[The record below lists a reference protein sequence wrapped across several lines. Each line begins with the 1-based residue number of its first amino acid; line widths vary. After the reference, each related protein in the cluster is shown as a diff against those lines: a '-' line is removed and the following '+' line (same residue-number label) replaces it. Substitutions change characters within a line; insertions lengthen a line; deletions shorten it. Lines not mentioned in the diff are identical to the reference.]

1 MKTFIT
7 EDFLLETKEAQFL
20 YHEYAEKLPII
31 DFHNHL
37 LPSEIANNYQYK
49 SLTEIWLK
57 GDHYKW
63 RAMRT
68 LGIEEKYCTGNPT
81 DFEKFEKWAET
92 VPYTLRNPL
101 YHWTHLE
108 LKRVF
113 GVDDILNPESA
124 EAIYNKCSGL
134 LQTPDYS
141 CRRLLER
148 WNVETLCTTDDP
160 SDNLVH
166 HQKIVNDGWKVK
178 VLPGWRPDRI
188 LNISNLESLNAYIDR
203 LGASANTDIA
213 NLASLKDAYK
223 NRHDFFNQMGCR
235 LSDYGLK
242 TAYAAAYTES
252 EVEGIFAKI
261 RSGKAVNATEEEQFI
276 TYMLTFFAELDYE
289 SDWVQQYHIGAIR
302 NNNTT
307 MFNALGPDTGFDS
320 IGDAAYA
327 EPLARYLDNLLSKG
341 KLTRTILYNLNPK
354 DNEVLATM
362 LGNFQGEGV
371 KGRMQWGS
379 AWWFL
384 DQKDGMTKQLD
395 ALSALGLLR
404 LFVGMVTDSRSF
416 MSYSRHEYFRRILCN
431 MLGNDINKG
440 LVTNDIPL
448 LGAMIQDICYN
459 NPKSYFKFQ

>member
-1 MKTFIT
+1 
-7 EDFLLETKEAQFL
+7 
-20 YHEYAEKLPII
+20 
-31 DFHNHL
+31 
-37 LPSEIANNYQYK
+37 
-49 SLTEIWLK
+49 
-57 GDHYKW
+57 
-63 RAMRT
+63 
-68 LGIEEKYCTGNPT
+68 
-81 DFEKFEKWAET
+81 
-92 VPYTLRNPL
+92 
-101 YHWTHLE
+101 
-108 LKRVF
+108 
-113 GVDDILNPESA
+113 
-124 EAIYNKCSGL
+124 
-134 LQTPDYS
+134 
-141 CRRLLER
+141 
-148 WNVETLCTTDDP
+148 
-160 SDNLVH
+160 
-166 HQKIVNDGWKVK
+166 
-178 VLPGWRPDRI
+178 
-188 LNISNLESLNAYIDR
+188 
-203 LGASANTDIA
+203 
-213 NLASLKDAYK
+213 
-223 NRHDFFNQMGCR
+223 
-235 LSDYGLK
+235 
-242 TAYAAAYTES
+242 
-252 EVEGIFAKI
+252 
-261 RSGKAVNATEEEQFI
+261 
-276 TYMLTFFAELDYE
+276 MLTFFAELDYE
-289 SDWVQQYHIGAIR
+289 SDWVQQYHIGAVR

>member
-7 EDFLLETKEAQFL
+7 EEFLLETKEAQLL
-20 YHEYAEKLPII
+20 YHDYAEKLPII

-37 LPSEIANNYQYK
+37 PPAEIANDYQYK

-68 LGIEEKYCTGNPT
+68 LGVEEKYCTGNPT
-81 DFEKFEKWAET
+81 DYEKFEKWAET

-108 LKRVF
+108 LLRVF
-113 GVDDILNPESA
+113 GVDEILNPSTA
-124 EAIYNKCSGL
+124 ERIYKTCTSK
-134 LQTPDYS
+134 LQTSEYS
-141 CRRLLER
+141 CRQLLER

-160 SDNLVH
+160 ADSLEH
-166 HQKIVNDGWKVK
+166 HKKIAADGWKVT

-188 LNISNLESLNAYIDR
+188 LNLSDLVSLNSYIDR
-203 LGASANTDIA
+203 LGISANTNIS
-213 NLASLKDAYK
+213 NLSSLKDAYQK
-223 NRHDFFNQMGCR
+223 RHTFFNEMGCK
-235 LSDYGLK
+235 LSDCGLK
-242 TAYAAAYTES
+242 TAYAAAYTEA
-252 EVEGIFAKI
+252 EVETIFSKI
-261 RSGKAVNATEEEQFI
+261 RKSIKVSAEEEEKFI
-276 TYMLTFFAELDYE
+276 TFMLTYFAELDH
-289 SDWVQQYHIGAIR
+289 STDWVQQYHIGAIR
-302 NNNTT
+302 NNNTLMYNT
-307 MFNALGPDTGFDS
+307 LGPDTGFDS
-320 IGDAAYA
+320 IGDASYA

-341 KLTRTILYNLNPK
+341 RLTRTILYNLNPK

-384 DQKDGMTKQLD
+384 DQKDGMTKQID

-431 MLGNDINKG
+431 MLGNDIKNG
-440 LVTNDIPL
+440 LITNDMPL
-448 LGAMIQDICYN
+448 LGAMVQDICYN
-459 NPKSYFKFQ
+459 NPKGYFKF

>member
-7 EDFLLETKEAQFL
+7 DEFLLETKEAQQL
-20 YHEYAEKLPII
+20 YHDYAEKLPII

-37 LPSEIANNYQYK
+37 PPAEIANDYQYK

-81 DFEKFEKWAET
+81 DYEKFEKWAET

-108 LKRVF
+108 LLRVF
-113 GVDDILNPESA
+113 GINEILNPSTA
-124 EAIYNKCSGL
+124 DSIYKSCTSK
-134 LQTPDYS
+134 LQTPEYS

-160 SDNLVH
+160 ADSLEYH
-166 HQKIVNDGWKVK
+166 KKIANDGWKVT

-188 LNISNLESLNAYIDR
+188 LNLSDLVSLNSYIDR
-203 LGASANTDIA
+203 LGASADTSISD
-213 NLASLKDAYK
+213 LSSLKDAYQK
-223 NRHDFFNQMGCR
+223 RHSFFNSMGCK

-242 TAYAAAYTES
+242 TAYAATYTES
-252 EVEGIFAKI
+252 EVETIFSKI
-261 RSGKAVNATEEEQFI
+261 RKSIKVSAEEEEKFI
-276 TYMLTFFAELDYE
+276 TFMLTFFAELDH
-289 SDWVQQYHIGAIR
+289 STDWVQQYHIGAIR
-302 NNNTT
+302 NNNTLMYNT
-307 MFNALGPDTGFDS
+307 LGPDTGFDS

-327 EPLARYLDNLLSKG
+327 EPLARYIDNLLSKG
-341 KLTRTILYNLNPK
+341 RLTRTILYNLNPK
-354 DNEVLATM
+354 DNEVMATM

-371 KGRMQWGS
+371 RGRMQWGS

-384 DQKDGMTKQLD
+384 DQKDGMTKQID
-395 ALSALGLLR
+395 TLSALGLLR

-431 MLGNDINKG
+431 MLGNDIKNG
-440 LVTNDIPL
+440 LITNDMPL
-448 LGAMIQDICYN
+448 LGAMVQDICYN
-459 NPKSYFKFQ
+459 NPKGYFKF

>member
-7 EDFLLETKEAQFL
+7 DEFLLETKEAQQL
-20 YHEYAEKLPII
+20 YHDYAEKLPII

-37 LPSEIANNYQYK
+37 PPAEIANDYQYK

-81 DFEKFEKWAET
+81 DYEKFEKWAET

-108 LKRVF
+108 LLRVF
-113 GVDDILNPESA
+113 GVDEILNPSTA
-124 EAIYNKCSGL
+124 DSIYNSCTSK
-134 LQTPDYS
+134 LQTPEYS

-160 SDNLVH
+160 ADSLEYH
-166 HQKIVNDGWKVK
+166 KKIANDGWKVT

-188 LNISNLESLNAYIDR
+188 LNLSDLVSLNSYIDR
-203 LGASANTDIA
+203 LGVSANTSISDL
-213 NLASLKDAYK
+213 NSLKDAYQK
-223 NRHDFFNQMGCR
+223 RHSFFNSMGCK
-235 LSDYGLK
+235 LSDCGLK
-242 TAYAAAYTES
+242 TAYAATYTEA
-252 EVEGIFAKI
+252 EVETIFAKI
-261 RSGKAVNATEEEQFI
+261 RKSIKVSAEEEEKFI
-276 TYMLTFFAELDYE
+276 TFMLTFFAELDH
-289 SDWVQQYHIGAIR
+289 STDWVQQYHIGAIR
-302 NNNTT
+302 NNNTLMYNT
-307 MFNALGPDTGFDS
+307 LGPDTGFDS

-327 EPLARYLDNLLSKG
+327 EPLAKYLDNLLSKG
-341 KLTRTILYNLNPK
+341 RLTRTILYNLNPK
-354 DNEVLATM
+354 DNEVMATM

-371 KGRMQWGS
+371 RGRMQWGS

-384 DQKDGMTKQLD
+384 DQKDGMIKQID
-395 ALSALGLLR
+395 TLSALGLLR

-431 MLGNDINKG
+431 MLGNDIKNG
-440 LVTNDIPL
+440 LITNDIPL
-448 LGAMIQDICYN
+448 LGAMVQDICYN
-459 NPKSYFKFQ
+459 NPKGYFKF

>member
-1 MKTFIT
+1 MKSFIT
-7 EDFLLETKEAQFL
+7 DEFLLETKEAQIL
-20 YHEYAEKLPII
+20 YHDYAEKLPII

-37 LPSEIANNYQYK
+37 PPAEIAGNYQYR

-68 LGIEEKYCTGNPT
+68 LGIEEKYCTGDPT

-108 LKRVF
+108 LKRAF
-113 GVDDILNPESA
+113 GVDEILDPASA
-124 EAIYNKCSGL
+124 ERIYSHCSGL
-134 LQTPDYS
+134 LQTPEYA
-141 CRRLLER
+141 CRSLLER

-160 SDNLVH
+160 ADSLEH
-166 HQKIVNDGWKVK
+166 HQLLANDGWKIT

-188 LNISNLESLNAYIDR
+188 LNLSNLVSLNAYIDR
-203 LGASANTDIA
+203 LGESANTSITTLHD
-213 NLASLKDAYK
+213 LKDAYR
-223 NRHDFFNQMGCR
+223 NRHAFFEKMGCR

-242 TAYAAAYTES
+242 TAYATPHTQA
-252 EVEGIFAKI
+252 EVEAIFNSIRAAKPVSAI
-261 RSGKAVNATEEEQFI
+261 EEEKFI
-276 TYMLTFFAELDYE
+276 THMLTFFAELDHE

-302 NNNTT
+302 NNNTV
-307 MFNALGPDTGFDS
+307 MFNTLGPDTGFDS

-327 EPLARYLDNLLSKG
+327 EPLARYLDSLLSRG

-354 DNEVLATM
+354 DNEVMATM

-371 KGRMQWGS
+371 KGRMQWGA

-384 DQKDGMTKQLD
+384 DQKDGMTKHID
-395 ALSALGLLR
+395 TLSALGLLR

-416 MSYSRHEYFRRILCN
+416 LSYSRHEYFRRLLCN
-431 MLGNDINKG
+431 MLGNDISKG
-440 LVTNDIPL
+440 LITNDIPL
-448 LGAMIQDICYN
+448 LGSMVRDICYG
-459 NPKSYFKFQ
+459 NPKEYFKF

>member
-7 EDFLLETKEAQFL
+7 DEFLLETKEAQQL
-20 YHEYAEKLPII
+20 YHDYAEKLPII

-37 LPSEIANNYQYK
+37 PPAEIANDYQYK

-81 DFEKFEKWAET
+81 DYEKFEKWAET

-108 LKRVF
+108 LLRVF
-113 GVDDILNPESA
+113 GVDEILNPSTA
-124 EAIYNKCSGL
+124 DSIYKSCTSK
-134 LQTPDYS
+134 LQTPEYS

-160 SDNLVH
+160 ADSLEYH
-166 HQKIVNDGWKVK
+166 KKIADDGWKVT

-188 LNISNLESLNAYIDR
+188 LNLSDLVSLNSYIDR
-203 LGASANTDIA
+203 LGVSANTSISDL
-213 NLASLKDAYK
+213 NSLKDAYQK
-223 NRHDFFNQMGCR
+223 RHSFFNSMGCK

-242 TAYAAAYTES
+242 TAYAAVYTEA
-252 EVEGIFAKI
+252 EVETIFSKI
-261 RSGKAVNATEEEQFI
+261 RKSIKVSAEEEEKFI
-276 TYMLTFFAELDYE
+276 TFMLTYFAELDH
-289 SDWVQQYHIGAIR
+289 STDWVQQYHIGAIR
-302 NNNTT
+302 NNNTLMYNT
-307 MFNALGPDTGFDS
+307 LGPDTGFDS

-341 KLTRTILYNLNPK
+341 RLTRTILYNLNPK

-384 DQKDGMTKQLD
+384 DQKDGMTKQID

-431 MLGNDINKG
+431 MLGNDIKNG
-440 LVTNDIPL
+440 LITNDMPL
-448 LGAMIQDICYN
+448 LGAMVQDICYN
-459 NPKSYFKFQ
+459 NPKDYFKF

>member
-7 EDFLLETKEAQFL
+7 DEFLLETKEAQQL
-20 YHEYAEKLPII
+20 YHDYAEKLPII

-37 LPSEIANNYQYK
+37 PPAEIANDYQYK

-81 DFEKFEKWAET
+81 DYEKFEKWAET

-108 LKRVF
+108 LLRVF
-113 GVDDILNPESA
+113 GVDEILNPSTA
-124 EAIYNKCSGL
+124 DSIYKSCTSK
-134 LQTPDYS
+134 LQTPEYS

-160 SDNLVH
+160 ADSLEYH
-166 HQKIVNDGWKVK
+166 KKIANDGWKVT

-188 LNISNLESLNAYIDR
+188 LNLSDLVSLNSYIDR
-203 LGASANTDIA
+203 LGASANTSISD
-213 NLASLKDAYK
+213 LSSLKDAYQK
-223 NRHDFFNQMGCR
+223 RHSFFNSMGCK
-235 LSDYGLK
+235 LSDCGLK
-242 TAYAAAYTES
+242 TAYAATYTEV
-252 EVEGIFAKI
+252 EVETIFSKI
-261 RSGKAVNATEEEQFI
+261 RKSIKVSAEEEEKFI
-276 TYMLTFFAELDYE
+276 TFMLTFFAELDH
-289 SDWVQQYHIGAIR
+289 STDWVQQYHIGAIR
-302 NNNTT
+302 NNNTLMYNT
-307 MFNALGPDTGFDS
+307 LGPDTGFDS

-341 KLTRTILYNLNPK
+341 RLTRTILYNLNPK
-354 DNEVLATM
+354 DNEVMATM

-371 KGRMQWGS
+371 RGRMQWGS

-384 DQKDGMTKQLD
+384 DQKDGMTKQID
-395 ALSALGLLR
+395 TLSALGLLR

-431 MLGNDINKG
+431 MLGNDIKNG
-440 LVTNDIPL
+440 LITNDIPL
-448 LGAMIQDICYN
+448 LGAMVQDICYN
-459 NPKSYFKFQ
+459 NPKGYFKF

>member
-7 EDFLLETKEAQFL
+7 DEFLLETKEAQQL
-20 YHEYAEKLPII
+20 YHDYAEKLPII

-37 LPSEIANNYQYK
+37 PPAEIANDYQYK

-81 DFEKFEKWAET
+81 DYEKFEKWAET

-108 LKRVF
+108 LLRVF
-113 GVDDILNPESA
+113 GVDEILNPRTADS
-124 EAIYNKCSGL
+124 IYNSCTSK
-134 LQTPDYS
+134 LQTPEYS

-160 SDNLVH
+160 ADSLEYH
-166 HQKIVNDGWKVK
+166 KKIANDGWKVT

-188 LNISNLESLNAYIDR
+188 LNLSDLVSLNSYIDR
-203 LGASANTDIA
+203 LGASADTSISD
-213 NLASLKDAYK
+213 LSSLKDAYQK
-223 NRHDFFNQMGCR
+223 RHSFFNSMGCK
-235 LSDYGLK
+235 LSDCGLK
-242 TAYAAAYTES
+242 TAYAATYTEA
-252 EVEGIFAKI
+252 EVETIFSKI
-261 RSGKAVNATEEEQFI
+261 RKSIKVSAEEEEKFI
-276 TYMLTFFAELDYE
+276 TFMLTFFAELDH
-289 SDWVQQYHIGAIR
+289 STDWVQQYHIGAIR
-302 NNNTT
+302 NNNTLMYNT
-307 MFNALGPDTGFDS
+307 LGPDTGFDS

-327 EPLARYLDNLLSKG
+327 EPLAKYLDNLLSKSR
-341 KLTRTILYNLNPK
+341 LTRTILYNLNPK
-354 DNEVLATM
+354 DNEVMATM

-371 KGRMQWGS
+371 RGRMQWGS

-384 DQKDGMTKQLD
+384 DQKDGMIKQID
-395 ALSALGLLR
+395 TLSALGLLR

-431 MLGNDINKG
+431 MLGNDIKNG
-440 LVTNDIPL
+440 LITNDIPL
-448 LGAMIQDICYN
+448 LGTMVQDICYN
-459 NPKSYFKFQ
+459 NPKGYFKF

>member
-7 EDFLLETKEAQFL
+7 DEFLLETKEAQQL
-20 YHEYAEKLPII
+20 YHDYAEKLPII

-37 LPSEIANNYQYK
+37 PPAEIANDYQYK

-81 DFEKFEKWAET
+81 DYEKFEKWAET

-108 LKRVF
+108 LLRVF
-113 GVDDILNPESA
+113 GVDEILNPSTA
-124 EAIYNKCSGL
+124 DSIYNNCTSK
-134 LQTPDYS
+134 LQTPEYS

-160 SDNLVH
+160 ADNLEYH
-166 HQKIVNDGWKVK
+166 KKIANDGWKVT

-188 LNISNLESLNAYIDR
+188 LNLSDLVSLNSYIDR
-203 LGASANTDIA
+203 LGASADTSISD
-213 NLASLKDAYK
+213 LSSLKDAYQK
-223 NRHDFFNQMGCR
+223 RHSFFNSMGCK

-242 TAYAAAYTES
+242 TAHAATYTES
-252 EVEGIFAKI
+252 EVETIFSKI
-261 RSGKAVNATEEEQFI
+261 RKSIKVNAEEEEKFI
-276 TYMLTFFAELDYE
+276 TFMLTFFAELDH
-289 SDWVQQYHIGAIR
+289 STDWVQQYHIGAIR
-302 NNNTT
+302 NNNTLMYNT
-307 MFNALGPDTGFDS
+307 LGPDTGFDS

-327 EPLARYLDNLLSKG
+327 EPLAKYIDNLLSKG
-341 KLTRTILYNLNPK
+341 RLTRTILYNLNPK
-354 DNEVLATM
+354 DNEVMATM

-371 KGRMQWGS
+371 RGRMQWGS

-384 DQKDGMTKQLD
+384 DQKDGMTKQID
-395 ALSALGLLR
+395 TLSALGLLR

-431 MLGNDINKG
+431 MLGNDIKNG
-440 LVTNDIPL
+440 LITNDMPL
-448 LGAMIQDICYN
+448 LGAMVQDICYN
-459 NPKSYFKFQ
+459 NPKGYFKF